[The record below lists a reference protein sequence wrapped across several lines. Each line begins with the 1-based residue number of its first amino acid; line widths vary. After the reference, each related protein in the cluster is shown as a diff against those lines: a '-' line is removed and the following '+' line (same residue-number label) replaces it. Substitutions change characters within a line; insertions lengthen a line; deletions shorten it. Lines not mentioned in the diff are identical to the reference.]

1 MNSDIFLDI
10 QKYRKYIGKFRL
22 VRFMKFTVCILLNP
36 MIHHTT
42 FVQVIQVIFKKK
54 SKIFTDNEGQKSI
67 ANNKS
72 YFPYYSKKYSTT
84 STNICININVFLC
97 DYRNIQTFISALKVT
112 PVF

>member
-72 YFPYYSKKYSTT
+72 YLS
-84 STNICININVFLC
+84 L
-97 DYRNIQTFISALKVT
+97 L
-112 PVF
+112 